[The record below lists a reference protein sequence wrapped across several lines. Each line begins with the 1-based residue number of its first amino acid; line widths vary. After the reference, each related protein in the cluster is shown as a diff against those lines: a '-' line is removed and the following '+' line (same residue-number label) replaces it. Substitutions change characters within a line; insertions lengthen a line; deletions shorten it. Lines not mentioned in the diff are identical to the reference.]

1 MIIVNSFP
9 ILFAISWGLSFE
21 VKNHLL
27 PEAGRMIRCGEIRV
41 RGFHIDVFS
50 HVNNAR
56 YLEFMEEARWVVLD
70 KYIDFRRIAAKG
82 IIFVVV
88 NININY
94 RKPASMG
101 DVIELYIDLTRIGNK
116 SAVFYQELRLKG
128 TETVVADAEVTF
140 VFADKNIGKA
150 VEIDDDI
157 KLLLED
163 FRNKT

>member
-1 MIIVNSFP
+1 M
-9 ILFAISWGLSFE
+9 
-21 VKNHLL
+21 
-27 PEAGRMIRCGEIRV
+27 PEAGRMVRCGEIRV

-70 KYIDFRRIAAKG
+70 EYIDFRRMATKG

-94 RKPASMG
+94 RKSASLG
-101 DVIELYIDLTRIGNK
+101 DVLESYLGLSKIGKK

-128 TETVVADAEVTF
+128 TDTVVADAAVTF
-140 VFADKNIGKA
+140 VFADRNTGKA
-150 VEIDDDI
+150 VGIDNEI
-157 KLLLED
+157 KKLLED
-163 FRNKT
+163 FKNIS